1 MDKLKTG
8 GDNASDL
15 VSTALPHQKL
25 DTLLIPQQVRRFSIE
40 LKKRMLKLNVTSDK
54 FVIAVESTKQSQVR
68 MLTPIEIEDLR
79 KTKRKVAD
87 RIFGLLKQ
95 I

>member
-1 MDKLKTG
+1 
-8 GDNASDL
+8 
-15 VSTALPHQKL
+15 
-25 DTLLIPQQVRRFSIE
+25 

>member
-1 MDKLKTG
+1 
-8 GDNASDL
+8 
-15 VSTALPHQKL
+15 
-25 DTLLIPQQVRRFSIE
+25 
-40 LKKRMLKLNVTSDK
+40 MLKLNVTSDK
-54 FVIAVESTKQSQVR
+54 FVIAVESAKQSQVR